1 MFSTSWTRFGHTTG
15 TFRTEKYYY
24 DFVWRSKKI
33 KYFVWLKYFC
43 KCSFCVHS
51 VEKDGSPLSDER
63 QTVQISLFSLLKDL
77 LKSPTAEE
85 LHSVL
90 AYAAIV
96 QDEQQVTHTNFL
108 CSKT

>member
-1 MFSTSWTRFGHTTG
+1 MDERF
-15 TFRTEKYYY
+15 R
-24 DFVWRSKKI
+24 
-33 KYFVWLKYFC
+33 
-43 KCSFCVHS
+43 KCYFCVHS

-63 QTVQISLFSLLKDL
+63 QTVQISLFALLKDL

-96 QDEQQVTHTNFL
+96 QDEQQVTHTNTKKIMFQNL
-108 CSKT
+108 VCSFWEKKSCR

>member
-1 MFSTSWTRFGHTTG
+1 M
-15 TFRTEKYYY
+15 FRTEKYYY

-77 LKSPTAEE
+77 LKSPTPEE

>member
-1 MFSTSWTRFGHTTG
+1 M
-15 TFRTEKYYY
+15 KYL
-24 DFVWRSKKI
+24 VWMKD
-33 KYFVWLKYFC
+33 FC
-43 KCSFCVHS
+43 KCSFCVYS
-51 VEKDGSPLSDER
+51 VEKDGNPLSDER
-63 QTVQISLFSLLKDL
+63 QTVQISLFALLKDL

-96 QDEQQVTHTNFL
+96 QDEQQVTHTNTNFL